1 VKNLSVHILLALV
14 GLASAY
20 VVWTS
25 DESADGDGDGI
36 VVAECTPD
44 HVTRLTFTNDR
55 RRVVLEPRGEGEV
68 RAWWVK
74 VSRNPD
80 GEDHPHDVEF
90 VTNDGIDEYLES
102 IAPLRAVRSLG
113 DVAEDVFAE
122 LGLDEENR
130 ATLEVVCDGRDDSF
144 YVGGTTFGGGDRYLR
159 RADGGPVF
167 LLTGEV
173 VRGLENAEFQLMQR
187 ELHAFE
193 MTEVTGLVVEIEG
206 SRKAL
211 VQRDPANESQA
222 AWVAEDDQDRINEL
236 YGNWLDRISRL
247 RVQSYLALDA
257 DPGAD
262 LEGRTD
268 VEPVPVLTL
277 SWKGADG
284 EEIGHLEMVKLPL
297 TRPVYYA
304 RSEATR
310 AWVRVVATTA
320 QEVEDDGRSVV
331 GLPPIVRPVPEAP
344 TPVEGAAGTE
354 GAEGAEGAAGTE
366 GADPGDGLTPEARA
380 AAVAASGRRP
390 LVPGDLR
397 PLAPAEPMAPVAPM
411 PLAAPSPLPMGH
423 PASAPRPTSPGRAPS
438 TPAAPGAGE

>member
-1 VKNLSVHILLALV
+1 MKNLSVHILLALV

-25 DESADGDGDGI
+25 DELADGDGDGI
-36 VVAECTPD
+36 VVAECLPAD
-44 HVTRLTFTNDR
+44 VTRLTFINDR
-55 RRVVLEPRGEGEV
+55 RRVILEPRGEGEL

-74 VSRNPD
+74 VARNPD

-113 DVAEDVFAE
+113 EVDEDVFAE
-122 LGLDEENR
+122 LGLDEESR
-130 ATLEVVCDGRDDSF
+130 ATLEMACGDRDEAF
-144 YVGGTTFGGGDRYLR
+144 HVGGTTFGGGDRYLR
-159 RADGGPVF
+159 RANGGPVY

-193 MTEVTGLVVEIEG
+193 MTEVAGLEVEIEG

-211 VQRDPANESQA
+211 VHRDHANEQQA
-222 AWVAEDDQDRINEL
+222 AWVAADDQDRINEL
-236 YGNWLDRISRL
+236 YGNWLDRLGRL

-257 DPGAD
+257 EPGAD

-268 VEPVPVLTL
+268 AAPEPVLTL
-277 SWKGADG
+277 SWTGADG

-320 QEVEDDGRSVV
+320 QEVEDDARSVV

-344 TPVEGAAGTE
+344 TP
-354 GAEGAEGAAGTE
+354 AEGAEGTEGTEGAAATE
-366 GADPGDGLTPEARA
+366 GADPGDGLSPEGRAGSA
-380 AAVAASGRRP
+380 AATGRRP

-397 PLAPAEPMAPVAPM
+397 PLAPAMPMAPVAPA
-411 PLAAPSPLPMGH
+411 PPAAPSPGPMGH
-423 PASAPRPTSPGRAPS
+423 PAPAPRPTSPDRAPP
-438 TPAAPGAGE
+438 TREAPRAPGGGE